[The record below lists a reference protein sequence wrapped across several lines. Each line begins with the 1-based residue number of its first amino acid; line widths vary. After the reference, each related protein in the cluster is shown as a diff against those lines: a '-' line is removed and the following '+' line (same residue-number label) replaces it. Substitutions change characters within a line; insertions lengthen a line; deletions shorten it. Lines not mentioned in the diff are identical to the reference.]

1 MRRQDRAECRRN
13 GRREVREASRCRR
26 NSIAARGSA
35 RQPRTARVDS
45 ARWRALPD
53 RGRRR
58 QPAARRSPTEPH
70 CDRHHQV
77 CRPARFS
84 HCEAG
89 PRLRRRAPARGRWH
103 QGKTS
108 LRSRNNIKPKHIV
121 LVVHGGRASRPDL
134 RHMVNWVRERGH
146 HVDVRVTFERGDAEW
161 LARAGAKDGA
171 DVVVAVGGDGT
182 LNEVINGLDG
192 YDTPLGVVPLGTA
205 NDFARQAGIPADA
218 DHAMDVILLRK
229 PVRIDTASLNGR
241 RFLNVSTGGIGAEA
255 TAETPAG
262 VKQGIGHLAYAISGL
277 RKLADFEANH
287 AVFRGGG
294 YTLECDFLIFAVG
307 SALATGGGT
316 LVTPHASTT
325 DGLLDLCVVERMG
338 RREFARTV
346 MRLRRGEHVGEE
358 GVHYVRVPELA
369 IEGAKPISVNVDGE
383 VSDA

>member
-1 MRRQDRAECRRN
+1 
-13 GRREVREASRCRR
+13 
-26 NSIAARGSA
+26 
-35 RQPRTARVDS
+35 
-45 ARWRALPD
+45 
-53 RGRRR
+53 
-58 QPAARRSPTEPH
+58 
-70 CDRHHQV
+70 
-77 CRPARFS
+77 
-84 HCEAG
+84 
-89 PRLRRRAPARGRWH
+89 
-103 QGKTS
+103 
-108 LRSRNNIKPKHIV
+108 
-121 LVVHGGRASRPDL
+121 
-134 RHMVNWVRERGH
+134 MVNWVRERGH

-255 TAETPAG
+255 TAETPAE
-262 VKQGIGHLAYAISGL
+262 VKQVIGHLAYAISGL
-277 RKLADFEANH
+277 RKLADFAPNH
-287 AVFRGGG
+287 GVFRGGG
-294 YTLECDFLIFAVG
+294 YRLECDFLMFAVG
-307 SALATGGGT
+307 SARSTGGGT

-369 IEGAKPISVNVDGE
+369 IQGARPISVNVDGE
-383 VSDA
+383 VSDAIQLYYRARPKDLNVYVVHRPGEVALETQTARELAGRL